1 MNIEDVLEHLVKH
14 GVKPTANRILIA
26 NAISEHYSPI
36 SMKELETKLQTIDK
50 SSIFRTLI
58 LFREHHIVHQ
68 MEDGNDIVRYE
79 ICRSNDADI
88 DSDMH
93 AHFYCQCCHH
103 TVCLPEMAIPE
114 INLPDGYQLKN
125 VNFMLKG
132 ICPTCAEKMKR

>member
-1 MNIEDVLEHLVKH
+1 MNVEDVLEHLVKH

-26 NAISEHYSPI
+26 NAISEHYG
-36 SMKELETKLQTIDK
+36 
-50 SSIFRTLI
+50 IFRTLI

-79 ICRSNDADI
+79 ICRSNDAEI